1 MFVVEVGRGV
11 LKKQTKTKHVTV
23 PTLKNLKVFG
33 IDTQTIAP
41 KSFNYG
47 IFEYHN
53 SIISTLRVTTIT
65 ANSVL
70 TDDNSSPIHQ
80 KFSFSIFLILT
91 FSHKYQETYSWR
103 VHVKRTR
110 IKKEESQNLDIS
122 RGKKYFECSL
132 MGEKLNVALIQK
144 LLNV

>member
-23 PTLKNLKVFG
+23 PTLKSLKVFG

-41 KSFNYG
+41 KSLNYG

-65 ANSVL
+65 ANSM
-70 TDDNSSPIHQ
+70 
-80 KFSFSIFLILT
+80 F
-91 FSHKYQETYSWR
+91 
-103 VHVKRTR
+103 
-110 IKKEESQNLDIS
+110 
-122 RGKKYFECSL
+122 
-132 MGEKLNVALIQK
+132 
-144 LLNV
+144 